1 MGYFESKMVKNIDIF
16 LLNFLLN
23 SGMTHSNFILLCISK
38 YIVKSE
44 NFNILLTPFL
54 DQNVPLC
61 CGLTATA
68 DCYLQRSIWRW
79 QKTIHFSKAG
89 KRSKTFLIFL
99 LQQSRKYL
107 RFLVKYFTQIRNRIW
122 SLYWDIFVD
131 EKSMFFELRIGIRKS
146 SERER
151 EREWS
156 GLYISCFWLI
166 KDYGLLAHIH
176 MLYWITVQCVLSNI
190 KSW

>member
-1 MGYFESKMVKNIDIF
+1 MHYGILWIKNGKKYWHFPSQFSAQFWHDSFKFYFAMHKQV
-16 LLNFLLN
+16 
-23 SGMTHSNFILLCISK
+23 HSEIWKFQ
-38 YIVKSE
+38 Y
-44 NFNILLTPFL
+44 FLTPFL

-107 RFLVKYFTQIRNRIW
+107 RFLAKYFTQIRNRIW

-151 EREWS
+151 ERERVVWS
-156 GLYISCFWLI
+156 IYFV
-166 KDYGLLAHIH
+166 LL
-176 MLYWITVQCVLSNI
+176 VN
-190 KSW
+190 